1 MAAIPLAYNIRS
13 LLRRKVTTLLT
24 TAGVGLAV
32 GILLVVMMLAH
43 GFRTALIES
52 GSPDNVIVLRASATS
67 ETSSALSREEAA
79 IVKALPE
86 VARGDGG
93 MLLFAPETVAAVN
106 LPRRGQP
113 GKTSNVTVRGIAPAS
128 VALRRQVHLIDGR
141 LPNPGTPEVLAGRSA
156 ARGFDG
162 CQVGGTVQMGPQTW
176 TVVGVFDAGGT
187 AFESELWADSD
198 LAIEAFGR
206 GGYSSATFALADPA
220 LDFES
225 VRARIEGDKRLNHV
239 VKHERDYYAATAH
252 NLTMFITI
260 VGSILIV
267 LFSFGAVLGAMITMY
282 AFVEARTREIGTLR
296 ALGFRRRSILT
307 SFLIESALL
316 SLAGAA
322 VASLPAMFLQRLT
335 FSTTNFDTFTD
346 VTWHFRM
353 SPAIFAWGFVFALVM
368 GFVGGLLPAARAARL
383 PIVGALRKA

>member
-1 MAAIPLAYNIRS
+1 MATIPLAYNIRS
-13 LLRRKVTTLLT
+13 LWRRKVTTLLT
-24 TAGVGLAV
+24 TAGVALAV
-32 GILLVVMMLAH
+32 GILLVVLMLAH

-52 GSPDNVIVLRASATS
+52 GSPENVIVLRASATS
-67 ETSSALSREEAA
+67 ETSSAVSREDAA
-79 IVKALPE
+79 ILKTLPE
-86 VARGDGG
+86 IARGEAGL
-93 MLLFAPETVAAVN
+93 LLFATETVAAVN

-113 GKTSNVTVRGIAPAS
+113 GRSSNVTVRGITPAS
-128 VALRRQVHLIDGR
+128 VPLRRQVRLLDGR
-141 LPNPGTPEVLAGRSA
+141 LPNPGTAEVLAGRNA
-156 ARGFDG
+156 ARGFEG
-162 CQVGGTVQMGPQTW
+162 CEVGGTLQMGPQTW
-176 TVVGVFDAGGT
+176 TVVGVFEAGGT
-187 AFESELWADSD
+187 AFESEIWGDSD

-220 LDFES
+220 LDFEP
-225 VRARIEGDKRLNHV
+225 VKARIEGDKRLNLL
-239 VKHERDYYAATAH
+239 VKRERDYYADTAR
-252 NLTMFITI
+252 NLTTFITI

-296 ALGFRRRSILT
+296 ALGFRRRSILL

-322 VASLPAMFLQRLT
+322 VAALPALLLQRLT

-353 SPAIFAWGFVFALVM
+353 SPVIFAQGFGFALLM
-368 GFVGGLLPAARAARL
+368 GLLGGLLPAARAARL